1 MSAHTDLP
9 IQATHPPRHRLVGFG
24 RFQRAQALGADQN
37 HLVIAPS
44 TGLVN
49 PGHPR
54 PPGTITLM
62 ALPGEQIAARTGTP
76 DLLPAKPA
84 RCGTDDVFSPTVKA
98 RKGRA
103 LAKARPFPV

>member
-1 MSAHTDLP
+1 
-9 IQATHPPRHRLVGFG
+9 
-24 RFQRAQALGADQN
+24 
-37 HLVIAPS
+37 
-44 TGLVN
+44 
-49 PGHPR
+49 
-54 PPGTITLM
+54 M